1 MPWHLGRNNK
11 SKGRLKIDLTV
22 LFRRHSNVEYMMKP
36 SSYASEKKGKN
47 GIKRIINAFGYS
59 KDGLAAAYRYESA
72 FRQVF
77 WLNLILIVLALFL
90 NFGSA
95 TKMVLVIA
103 SFISLIT
110 ELFNTA
116 IEAAVDHTSTEKH
129 ELAKRAK
136 DAGSAAQLM
145 ALLML
150 FIVWIVAL
158 TA

>member
-1 MPWHLGRNNK
+1 M
-11 SKGRLKIDLTV
+11 RLAIQ
-22 LFRRHSNVEYMMKP
+22 RRTGCRVP
-36 SSYASEKKGKN
+36 LW
-47 GIKRIINAFGYS
+47 KRIS
-59 KDGLAAAYRYESA
+59 PS
-72 FRQVF
+72 F

-90 NFGSA
+90 DFGPA
-95 TKMVLVIA
+95 IKMVLVVA

-116 IEAAVDHTSTEKH
+116 VEAAVDHTSTEKH

-145 ALLML
+145 ALFML
-150 FIVWIVAL
+150 FIVWIIAL

>member
-1 MPWHLGRNNK
+1 MPWHLGQNNK
-11 SKGRLKIDLTV
+11 SKGRLKIDSIV
-22 LFRRHSNVEYMMKP
+22 FQMAFYVEYMMKP

-77 WLNLILIVLALFL
+77 WLNLILIFLALFL
-90 NFGSA
+90 DFGSV
-95 TKMVLVIA
+95 TKMVLVVA

-150 FIVWIVAL
+150 FIVWIVTL